1 MNDIKA
7 VVFDLYGTLYD
18 VHSVAARCGSCYPQ
32 RGREISLLW
41 RQKQIEYTWLHSLMG
56 SYRNFE
62 RATEDALVYTCRQLE
77 LALDAPTR
85 ELLCN
90 EYLRIQPF
98 AEVPAA
104 LRRLRAL
111 DLPLAIL
118 SNGSEHSIRSV
129 VQHSRLDSEFALLIS
144 VDAVQVFKPH
154 PRVYALAEQRLQ
166 LQRQQILFVS
176 SNAWDASGARH
187 YGYPVC
193 WVNRAGNC
201 FEELGQQP
209 DLVVDGVDA
218 LALHLEGARR
228 GDPSPHRHA

>member
-18 VHSVAARCGSCYPQ
+18 VHSVAARCDDCYPQ
-32 RGREISLLW
+32 RGREISLMW
-41 RQKQIEYTWLHSLMG
+41 RQKQIEYTWLRTLMD
-56 SYRNFE
+56 SYKDFE
-62 RATEDALVYTCRQLE
+62 GATEDALVYTCRQLG

-85 ELLCN
+85 ELLCS

-104 LRRLRAL
+104 LRQLRDL
-111 DLPLAIL
+111 GLPLTIL

-129 VQHSRLDSEFALLIS
+129 VQHSGLGSEFAHLIS

-154 PRVYALAEQRLQ
+154 PRVYGLAEYRLR

-193 WVNRAGNC
+193 WVNRGANC
-201 FEELGQQP
+201 FDELGQQP
-209 DLVVDGVDA
+209 DLVVDGIDT
-218 LALHLEGARR
+218 LARHLGGAR
-228 GDPSPHRHA
+228 AAAV